1 MAGPNRCIRGC
12 GDQDGAQDEC
22 VQQGGGGEAES
33 ESELGDHPFSPRTM
47 ARKTQIMMA
56 RGDDAAGRG
65 LSDSHGAVVVAAAD
79 PFFVHA
85 TDEEAPV
92 VHG

>member
-1 MAGPNRCIRGC
+1 MHTWLR
-12 GDQDGAQDEC
+12 DQDGAQDEC
-22 VQQGGGGEAES
+22 VQQGGGGEA

-65 LSDSHGAVVVAAAD
+65 LSDSHGAVVVATVD
-79 PFFVHA
+79 PFFMHA
-85 TDEEAPV
+85 ADDLV
-92 VHG
+92 VHE

>member
-1 MAGPNRCIRGC
+1 LAGPNRCIRGC

-22 VQQGGGGEAES
+22 VQQGGGGEA

-79 PFFVHA
+79 PFFVT
-85 TDEEAPV
+85 TDEEAVV